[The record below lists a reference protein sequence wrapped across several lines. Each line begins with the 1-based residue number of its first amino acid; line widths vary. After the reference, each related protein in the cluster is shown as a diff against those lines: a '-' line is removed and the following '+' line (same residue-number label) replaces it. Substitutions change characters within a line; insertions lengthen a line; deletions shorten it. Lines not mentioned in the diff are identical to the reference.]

1 MRHNFGESGVLLGVW
16 WGWWG
21 SSENEG
27 KFGGAAFVL
36 PGKKLFL
43 KKSFFPAGFAFKKKV
58 GLFPLKERRPSF
70 QRKVFLKK
78 FFARK
83 IAEIF

>member
-36 PGKKLFL
+36 PAEWKKLF
-43 KKSFFPAGFAFKKKV
+43 KKKVFFPLFCGALRLKKKV
-58 GLFPLKERRPSF
+58 GLFPLKERFFGVPHF
-70 QRKVFLKK
+70 NGK
-78 FFARK
+78 FF
-83 IAEIF
+83 